1 MSPEKGLTR
10 AVVALQPREGL
21 MALVYIMKRAD
32 QSRLLIKLLIF
43 DLLQGS

>member
-10 AVVALQPREGL
+10 AVVALQPREGSTTI
-21 MALVYIMKRAD
+21 VYIMKRAD

-43 DLLQGS
+43 DILQGS